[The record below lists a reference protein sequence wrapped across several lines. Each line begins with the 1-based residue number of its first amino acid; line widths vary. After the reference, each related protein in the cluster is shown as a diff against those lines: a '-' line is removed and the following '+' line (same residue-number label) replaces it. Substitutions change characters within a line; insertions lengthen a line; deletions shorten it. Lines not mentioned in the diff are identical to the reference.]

1 MTGVNKLKIVSLQPE
16 ITLHNLDGNLT
27 NYQRLLDRYDLSPDI
42 DVICFPEYWNGLR
55 KRSYSEKS
63 YQDSISFLQSIAVSY
78 SSYVIGGSQIVKIG
92 EKFHNRASIIN
103 SRGKIIGTYDKQRL
117 FGYELNQNMLAGQD
131 PFHWKLGSFNASICI
146 CNDLWSLNIVKMVI
160 ENDTDVIFVPTLS
173 VVPKKSDT
181 SYGQYIWHNLALIR
195 AKEGAMAVIVS
206 DTAKLPLIEPFW
218 SCGASNIVDPSKRF
232 TNQETKGKH
241 MISTI
246 ESGESGVVLKT
257 ILLGEIR
264 EQRSYRKM
272 MGLMK

>member
-1 MTGVNKLKIVSLQPE
+1 MTDASKLKIVSLQPE
-16 ITLHNLDGNLT
+16 ITLHNLDGNLA

-55 KRSYSEKS
+55 LKSYSEKS
-63 YQDSISFLQSIAVSY
+63 YEDSISFLQSIAVTY
-78 SSYVIGGSQIVKIG
+78 SSYVIGGSQIAKIG
-92 EKFHNRASIIN
+92 EKFHNRSSIIN
-103 SRGKIIGTYDKQRL
+103 AKGKIIGTYDKQRL

-146 CNDLWSLNIVKMVI
+146 CNDLWSLNIVKRVI

-173 VVPKKSDT
+173 VVPKKLDT
-181 SYGQYIWHNLALIR
+181 SYGQYIWHNLAFIR
-195 AKEGAMAVIVS
+195 AKEGAMAVVVS
-206 DTAKLPLIEPFW
+206 DTAELPLIEPFW
-218 SCGASNIVDPSKRF
+218 SCGASSIVDPSKRF
-232 TNQETKGKH
+232 SNQETKGKH